1 MVPQQKSHLN
11 NSKLDFVFVIGY
23 YGHRSYSTF
32 IMLIHT
38 KYIVIV
44 VLPNHFNIMFL
55 CVNCFFFIE
64 KKKKKLKLKFF
75 R

>member
-11 NSKLDFVFVIGY
+11 NSKLDCVFVIGY

-38 KYIVIV
+38 KKKR
-44 VLPNHFNIMFL
+44 NWNFL
-55 CVNCFFFIE
+55 DNA
-64 KKKKKLKLKFF
+64 LQAS
-75 R
+75 

>member
-11 NSKLDFVFVIGY
+11 NSKLDCVFVIGY
-23 YGHRSYSTF
+23 CGHRSYSTF

-55 CVNCFFFIE
+55 CVNCFFLLKIKKE
-64 KKKKKLKLKFF
+64 KKLKFF